1 MRFKSSQFFDNI
13 QFDNIEKG
21 WMRILRLMLM
31 TLVVLSL
38 STPSLASPAEGAVGG
53 ATDPIQDKDKVKSGK
68 QAKKEQELSASL
80 QGLTVS
86 AFNSE
91 MVDGAGFIDKMVSSA
106 DSYQNYSFDYTMK
119 VFKGKKTIVEQ
130 GVFYFKKPRLI
141 RLEETGDFK
150 KGSVAILGP
159 NGKVKAHMGGSF
171 KMFVVELDPGSNM
184 LKSAN
189 GHPMVES
196 DFTSLAQALKHFLKT
211 GVTSQVTKEAF
222 EMKAEHDRVYILEL
236 RKTHDQTKI
245 WKRVAVSSRTHLP
258 VQWWDY
264 DDDGNLWSHANWDS
278 FKPNQQLADS
288 IFSMKGDKDSDKDAG

>member
-1 MRFKSSQFFDNI
+1 MRFNTCAKSRQL
-13 QFDNIEKG
+13 FDNIEKD
-21 WMRILRLMLM
+21 WLRIFRLVVMP
-31 TLVVLSL
+31 LVVLSL
-38 STPSLASPAEGAVGG
+38 STSSLASRAEGAVGVV
-53 ATDPIQDKDKVKSGK
+53 TDPTQQDKPKSSK
-68 QAKKEQELSASL
+68 QAKKDQELSSSL
-80 QGLTVS
+80 QGLTIS

-91 MVDGAGFIDKMVSSA
+91 MVDGAGFVDKMVSSA

-159 NGKVKAHMGGSF
+159 NGKVKA
-171 KMFVVELDPGSNM
+171 LDADSNM

-211 GVTSQVTKEAF
+211 GVTCQVTKEAF
-222 EMKAEHDRVYILEL
+222 DMKAAHDKVYILEL
-236 RKTHDQTKI
+236 RKSHDQTKI

-258 VQWWDY
+258 LQWWDY

-288 IFSMKGDKDSDKDAG
+288 IFNIKGDKDTGKDAG

>member
-1 MRFKSSQFFDNI
+1 MRFNTRAKSWQLFDNI
-13 QFDNIEKG
+13 GKD
-21 WMRILRLMLM
+21 WLRIFRLVVM

-38 STPSLASPAEGAVGG
+38 STSSLASRAEGAVGVVK
-53 ATDPIQDKDKVKSGK
+53 DPTQQPKSSK
-68 QAKKEQELSASL
+68 QAKKDQELSSSL
-80 QGLTVS
+80 QGLTIS

-91 MVDGAGFIDKMVSSA
+91 MVDGAGFVDKMVSSA

-171 KMFVVELDPGSNM
+171 KMFVVELDADSNM

-211 GVTSQVTKEAF
+211 GVTCQVTKEAF
-222 EMKAEHDRVYILEL
+222 DMKAEHDKVYILEL
-236 RKTHDQTKI
+236 RKSHDQTKI

-258 VQWWDY
+258 LQWWDY

-288 IFSMKGDKDSDKDAG
+288 IFNIKGDKETGKDAG